1 MLHKNLFIYM
11 FTAILIWSVI
21 VLGSLY
27 WNISQN
33 SIFMDKLIKKEA
45 VANFNKDKAFRFWAS
60 SHGGLYVKQD
70 EKTPANPNLSH
81 ILERDLTTPSG
92 KKLTLMNPAY
102 AMRQMMDDF
111 PDDYGVKGR
120 IVSDKPLWAP
130 NTPDDWEAKAIESFK
145 KGSKEEFEYS
155 MKNGEKYLRLM
166 RPLMAEKSCLKCHD
180 FQGYKEGDVRGGVG
194 VMVKATPYQQEFQK
208 NRFSLIVSHSIIYIV
223 GFLLIIFAGINL
235 DRYINRLEE
244 EQLKVQEA
252 NDILDVKVK
261 ERTCDLELANIQLR
275 ELDKLK
281 SMFVASMSHELRTPL
296 NSIIGFT
303 GVLLQ
308 GMTGELN
315 DKQKEQLRRVKKAG
329 EHLLSLISD
338 VIDISK
344 IEAGRV
350 EAVLDSFLLSEIIAD
365 AKDEIEVVAKP
376 KNLDIIVEMRQDIKL
391 HTDKRRLYQCLLNY
405 LSNAVK
411 FTEKSGNIIIRVE
424 ELKEKVAISVIDN
437 GIGISKEDQSKLF
450 EAFER
455 LDTHLRVK
463 VGGTGLGLYLTRK
476 ITEDLLEGTVW
487 VESEEGMS
495 STFGLSIPKVIEE
508 KPEEEA
514 KDV

>member
-1 MLHKNLFIYM
+1 
-11 FTAILIWSVI
+11 
-21 VLGSLY
+21 
-27 WNISQN
+27 
-33 SIFMDKLIKKEA
+33 
-45 VANFNKDKAFRFWAS
+45 
-60 SHGGLYVKQD
+60 
-70 EKTPANPNLSH
+70 
-81 ILERDLTTPSG
+81 
-92 KKLTLMNPAY
+92 
-102 AMRQMMDDF
+102 
-111 PDDYGVKGR
+111 
-120 IVSDKPLWAP
+120 
-130 NTPDDWEAKAIESFK
+130 
-145 KGSKEEFEYS
+145 